1 MSGTFKKQNRSRLI
15 APSESGASIFQRR
28 KRNLGKINNG
38 SSEGQDDIMHTGH
51 SRAESPEG
59 LAPGSCFSQPT
70 RPPFRVEGDHKPCLR
85 AAGLGLLWPFF
96 QSRVGSRVLTQG
108 LARSAPCPP
117 PGFTSSPPASAPHAA
132 LSPGPLAETSYTGL
146 STVICEAPCLFPW
159 IFSTTMCV
167 SYLFQ
172 LPSLYFFLH
181 WVFVVI
187 HKLSLVAMSGLSGPV
202 ACGILVP

>member
-85 AAGLGLLWPFF
+85 AAGLGLGT
-96 QSRVGSRVLTQG
+96 REET
-108 LARSAPCPP
+108 
-117 PGFTSSPPASAPHAA
+117 
-132 LSPGPLAETSYTGL
+132 GPLEKEEEDRGGREGAQSKG
-146 STVICEAPCLFPW
+146 CDP
-159 IFSTTMCV
+159 
-167 SYLFQ
+167 
-172 LPSLYFFLH
+172 
-181 WVFVVI
+181 
-187 HKLSLVAMSGLSGPV
+187 
-202 ACGILVP
+202 ACF